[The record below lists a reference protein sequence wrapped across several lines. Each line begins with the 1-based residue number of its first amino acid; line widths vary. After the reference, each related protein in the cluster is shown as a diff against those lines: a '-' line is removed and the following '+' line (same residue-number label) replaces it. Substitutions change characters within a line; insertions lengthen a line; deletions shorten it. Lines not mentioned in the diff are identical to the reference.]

1 MTTQHSLISPSNFER
16 RMICP
21 GSLLG
26 EKDLPHTTS
35 VYAEEG
41 TMLHDKVNQL
51 ITGGLLWDSG
61 LDKGQKEAVYN
72 AAGYYIDI
80 IRTNNVLPIKE
91 IHEQT
96 FDLSFIYPGMK
107 GTADSV
113 LITLNEETDSYDL
126 HVIDYK
132 FGKGISVNAHQNYQL
147 LLYYLAVANDPE
159 IEKLLQDKKHNVHL
173 HIVQPY
179 KFNSIW
185 SLNDTEKLL
194 FSNLEMY
201 QDVAQKCYAPDAPR
215 VADKR
220 ACQFCRAKPTCPAL
234 AKFVPNIK
242 FKPNELS
249 DSEIANIYENKDLI
263 AMYLK
268 AIEDHIKNKLEQGSF
283 MNYMLKPK
291 LSNRKWNHDAHGY
304 LINILG
310 DDAFEVSKKLITI
323 TKAEKTL
330 GKEVVNNLTTREEG
344 ENEIVKITD
353 KSKELFKTFNND

>member
-21 GSLLG
+21 GSLNA

-61 LDKGQKEAVYN
+61 LDKDQKEAVYD
-72 AAGYYIDI
+72 AAGYYVDI
-80 IRTNNVLPIKE
+80 IRTNNVLPVKE

-147 LLYYLAVANDPE
+147 LLYYLGVVNDPE
-159 IEKLLQDKKHNVHL
+159 IEELLQAKKYNVHL

-179 KFNSIW
+179 KFNSVW

-201 QDVAQKCYAPDAPR
+201 QDVAQKCYVPDAPR
-215 VADKR
+215 VANKK
-220 ACQFCRAKPTCPAL
+220 ACQFCKAKPTCPAL
-234 AKFVPNIK
+234 ASFVPNTK
-242 FKPNELS
+242 TKLGELS
-249 DSEIANIYENKDLI
+249 DSEIANIYDNKDLI
-263 AMYLK
+263 AMYIK
-268 AIEDHIKNKLEQGSF
+268 AVEDHIKGKLEQGSF
-283 MNYMLKPK
+283 MNYILKPK
-291 LSNRKWNHDAHGY
+291 LSNRKWNDEAYDYLLGALGY
-304 LINILG
+304 N
-310 DDAFEVSKKLITI
+310 AFETSKKLITI
-323 TKAEKTL
+323 TKAEKAL
-330 GKEVVNNLTTREEG
+330 GKEVVSGLTIREEG